1 MNKKRIFVNRF
12 LLAVMLVISIYLSL
26 VGTNILPIDKGS
38 ASYIALIVSFIFL
51 AGMLIIAPSL
61 NKDSEKFILSFLLLT
76 TVQMLIVLGI
86 VGVII
91 VMKIENVQL
100 IGFHFL
106 AVFSVLLFLQSFLL
120 IKINKL
126 SA

>member
-1 MNKKRIFVNRF
+1 MNKKRIFVNKF
-12 LLAVMLVISIYLSL
+12 LLSVMLIMSIYLSL
-26 VGTNILPIDKGS
+26 VGLNLLPIDKGT
-38 ASYIALIVSFIFL
+38 ASYLALLVSFIFL
-51 AGMLIIAPSL
+51 IGMLIIAPSL

-86 VGVII
+86 VGIII
-91 VMKIENVQL
+91 VLKIENVKV

-106 AVFSVLLFLQSFLL
+106 ALFCSLLFLQSFLL

>member
-1 MNKKRIFVNRF
+1 
-12 LLAVMLVISIYLSL
+12 
-26 VGTNILPIDKGS
+26 
-38 ASYIALIVSFIFL
+38 
-51 AGMLIIAPSL
+51 MLIIAPSL

-86 VGVII
+86 VGIII
-91 VMKIENVQL
+91 VLKIENVKV

-106 AVFSVLLFLQSFLL
+106 ALFCSLLFLQSFLL